1 MTSERVGAETIGQAD
16 RVDRERSVARSGS
29 ADPPVAVSCRGVRKA
44 FAGVP
49 AVAGV
54 DLEAGS
60 GELTAVLGPS
70 GCGKTTLLRLIAGFE
85 QLDAGTIT
93 VSGRPVADGRT
104 SVGPDRRGLGM
115 VFQDYALF
123 PHLDVAQNVGYGL
136 GRRPDRKRVAEML
149 ELVGLADHASR
160 RPHELSGGQ
169 QQRVA
174 LARALAPAPRVVLL
188 DEPFSNLDA
197 RLRGQ
202 LRGDLVRVLE
212 ASRTSALLV
221 THDQDEALSLADR
234 IVLMRAGTVEQVGTP
249 EQVYLQPTS
258 RWAAEFLGTVDVLAG
273 VAENGQISTAVGVV
287 ADPGRH
293 RGAVEVALRPEE
305 LRLSRDD
312 EHPDALPVTVVSRE
326 YFGRDQLVL
335 VELAGGQRVRHRG
348 PGVPAWRPG
357 DRGFVRIT
365 GTVSVVGSGRT
376 AA

>member
-1 MTSERVGAETIGQAD
+1 MTIETTGPAAD
-16 RVDRERSVARSGS
+16 RASQPDGTPPGDALPAVA
-29 ADPPVAVSCRGVRKA
+29 CRGVRKA
-44 FAGVP
+44 FSGVP

-54 DLEAGS
+54 DLDAAPGA
-60 GELTAVLGPS
+60 LTAVLGPS
-70 GCGKTTLLRLIAGFE
+70 GCGKTTLLRMIAGFE
-85 QLDAGTIT
+85 ALDAGTIAIE
-93 VSGRPVADGRT
+93 GRIVADGRNAT
-104 SVGPDRRGLGM
+104 GADRRGLGM

-136 GRRPDRKRVAEML
+136 GRRPDRARVAEML
-149 ELVGLADHASR
+149 ELVGLADHARR

-202 LRGDLVRVLE
+202 LRRDLLRVLD

-234 IVLMRAGTVEQVGTP
+234 IVLMRAGTVEQTGTP
-249 EQVYLQPTS
+249 EQVYLRPAT

-273 VAENGQISTAVGVV
+273 VAEDGRIVTPVGPV

-293 RGAVEVALRPEE
+293 RGAVEVALRPEQ

-312 EHPDALPVTVVSRE
+312 EHPEARPAVVVSRE

-335 VELAGGQRVRHRG
+335 VELADGQRVRHRG

-357 DRGFVRIT
+357 DRGFVRIA
-365 GTVSVVGSGRT
+365 GPVSVIGS
-376 AA
+376 